1 MALVNTTDV
10 IDNSIFLKAKLDKNM
25 VGSNYYIENL
35 QHKRNLDWNMRYN
48 VVDIEEELKKQCEYT
63 DLTPQYSPIDVVIR
77 DVKSE
82 KGQDLGSDWADIA
95 FRDLKH
101 PNFLGGR
108 YRFSS
113 EFPDM
118 SNMLEEE
125 KHFKTSVWIC
135 INKTDFKAGNSCIIR
150 RCNANIALCGSP
162 TGSNDYVTEIH
173 YEPIILENDLK
184 YINTYYNQT
193 VPVPQAEWYATMQMN
208 YFTNS
213 IGLNDRFILGGTDL
227 QNRSN
232 NATFKVKAIVKSTSE
247 RTFAPQGSA
256 EIENIPLII
265 IALDKDMIDEADDFY
280 TRVANQAPIYLVK
293 EEAPAYEYYI
303 EMQEPC
309 EQRILLGQREQYRVD
324 LYWNQKIKESKFVFE
339 AKLVGVDSEK
349 ESEYYK
355 FEVLDDNNF
364 AITNKKACNSG
375 KLIVTCSCY
384 LPVSPSSF
392 EERKVAIQSYE
403 IELGGFY

>member
-48 VVDIEEELKKQCEYT
+48 VVDIEEELEKQCEYT
-63 DLTPQYSPIDVVIR
+63 ELTPLYSPIDVVIR

-82 KGQDLGSDWADIA
+82 KGEDLGTDWADIA

-101 PNFLGGR
+101 PNFIGGR
-108 YRFSS
+108 YRFDSN
-113 EFPDM
+113 FPDM
-118 SNMLEEE
+118 SKMQEEE
-125 KHFKTSVWIC
+125 KHYKTSVWIC
-135 INKTDFKAGNSCIIR
+135 INKTGFKAGNSCVIR

-162 TGSNDYVTEIH
+162 TKSSDYITEIH
-173 YEPIILENDLK
+173 YEPIILDNDLK

-227 QNRSN
+227 NDKSN

-256 EIENIPLII
+256 EIKNIPLVIL
-265 IALDKDMIDEADDFY
+265 ALDKDLIDDADDIY

-293 EEAPAYEYYI
+293 EEVPAYEYYI
-303 EMQEPC
+303 EMKEPC
-309 EQRILLGQREQYRVD
+309 EQRILLGQREEYRVD
-324 LYWNQKIKESKFVFE
+324 LYWNQKAQEAKFVFE
-339 AKLVGVDSEK
+339 ARLEGVDSDK
-349 ESEYYK
+349 ESDYYS
-355 FEVLDDNNF
+355 FEVLDDNGF
-364 AITNKKACNSG
+364 AITNRKTCSSG
-375 KLIVTCSCY
+375 RLIVTCSCY

-392 EERKVAIQSYE
+392 EERKVATQCYE

>member
-162 TGSNDYVTEIH
+162 TRSNDYVTEIH

-213 IGLNDRFILGGTDL
+213 IELNDRFILGGTDL

-247 RTFAPQGSA
+247 RTFASQGSS
-256 EIENIPLII
+256 EIENIPLVI

-364 AITNKKACNSG
+364 AITNKKACSSG

-392 EERKVAIQSYE
+392 EERKVATQSYE